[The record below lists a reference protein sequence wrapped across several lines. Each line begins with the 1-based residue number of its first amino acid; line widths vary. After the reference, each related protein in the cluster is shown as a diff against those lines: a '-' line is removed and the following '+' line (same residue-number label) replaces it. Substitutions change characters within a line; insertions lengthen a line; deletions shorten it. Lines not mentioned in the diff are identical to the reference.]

1 MPRIGAHEVDARATR
16 LIADWIAQLPGA
28 ARRSPKL
35 PVPPAEPE
43 AIRRMTGTTRDALG
57 LIRIIDQGE
66 VPEPTLWA
74 IVAELRNN
82 PRGEIRDLFERF
94 VPDSERVVR
103 LGDGIDPA
111 TILALTGD
119 AGRGREW
126 FFGESAAQCKTCHR
140 VRGAGIELGPDL
152 DAIGAK
158 YPRHEL
164 LGHILEPSRT
174 IDPRYAVQAIA
185 TTDGRV
191 HQGLLVE
198 KGPDVLVLRDGQ
210 NRTTRIP
217 TSEIERQTPLTAS
230 LMPEGLLR
238 DLTAQQAADLLEFLS
253 SLK

>member
-28 ARRSPKL
+28 ARRSPAV

-43 AIRRMTGTTRDALG
+43 AIRRMTGSTRDALR
-57 LIRIIDQGE
+57 LIRIIDQGK
-66 VPEPTLWA
+66 VPATTLQA
-74 IVAELRNN
+74 IVAALRNH
-82 PRGEIRDLFERF
+82 PRGEVRDLFERF
-94 VPDSERVVR
+94 IPHSERVVR
-103 LGDGIDPA
+103 LGDTIEPA
-111 TILALTGD
+111 TVLALSGD

-140 VRGAGIELGPDL
+140 VRGVGIELGPDL
-152 DAIGAK
+152 DTIGAK
-158 YPRHEL
+158 YTRAEL
-164 LGHILEPSRT
+164 LSQLLKPSRT
-174 IDPRYAVQAIA
+174 IDPKYAVQAIE

-198 KGPDVLVLRDGQ
+198 KGPDVLVLRDAQ
-210 NRTTRIP
+210 NRTMRIP
-217 TSEIERQTPLTAS
+217 TSEIEQQTALTAS